1 MDPSDTTS
9 FQSPLVHSVSV
20 GNCVLREKT
29 AGPLGPKLPCLTTTL
44 SRMDHHYRAFSMSN
58 GELGGCQHYITEF
71 PEDAHDD
78 ASQNKKKENKEVD
91 HTIDW
96 A

>member
-1 MDPSDTTS
+1 
-9 FQSPLVHSVSV
+9 
-20 GNCVLREKT
+20 
-29 AGPLGPKLPCLTTTL
+29 
-44 SRMDHHYRAFSMSN
+44 MDHHYRAFSMSN